1 METRFSKFM
10 IKVDKYDKNNNYI
23 CSYNSILDASKELG
37 TTNYSIYEVI
47 IGKRKSIKGF
57 IFKKS

>member
-1 METRFSKFM
+1 MKQSKLFPC
-10 IKVDKYDKNNNYI
+10 Y
-23 CSYNSILDASKELG
+23 SIPMRDYFASKELG